1 MNMFVEDDKLK
12 KELAELCLEHSQLDK
27 KISAL
32 LSERVHDQLLLQRL
46 KRRKL
51 WLKDRTK
58 SLREILCD
66 DIIA

>member
-1 MNMFVEDDKLK
+1 MVVEENKIK
-12 KELAELCLEHSQLDK
+12 KELEELVSEHSQLDK

-32 LSERVHDQLLLQRL
+32 MSDRVHDQLLVQRL

-51 WLKDRTK
+51 WLKDRIET
-58 SLREILCD
+58 LREILCD

>member
-1 MNMFVEDDKLK
+1 MVIEEDKLN
-12 KELAELCLEHSQLDK
+12 KELSELCAEHTLLDK

-32 LSERVHDQLLLQRL
+32 TADRAHDQLLVQRL

-51 WLKDRTK
+51 WLKDRIA

>member
-1 MNMFVEDDKLK
+1 MVVEEDKIK
-12 KELAELCLEHSQLDK
+12 KELDELVLEHAQLDK

-32 LSERVHDQLLLQRL
+32 TAERIHDQLLVQRL

-51 WLKDRTK
+51 WLKDRIEV
-58 SLREILCD
+58 LREMLCD

>member
-1 MNMFVEDDKLK
+1 MLIEDSKLQ
-12 KELAELCLEHSQLDK
+12 KELEELTQEHIQLDK

-32 LSERVHDQLLLQRL
+32 TAERVYDQLLVQRL

-51 WLKDRTK
+51 WLKDRIS
-58 SLREILCD
+58 SLREMLCD

>member
-1 MNMFVEDDKLK
+1 MVVEEDKIR
-12 KELAELCLEHSQLDK
+12 KELIELTAEHKQLDK

-32 LSERVHDQLLLQRL
+32 MSEYRHDQILVQRL

-51 WLKDRTK
+51 WLKDRIN
-58 SLREILCD
+58 SLNEILCD

>member
-1 MNMFVEDDKLK
+1 MVVEEDKLK
-12 KELAELCLEHSQLDK
+12 KELAELTQEHAQLDK

-32 LSERVHDQLLLQRL
+32 IGDQAHDQLLVQRL

-51 WLKDRTK
+51 WLKDRIAT
-58 SLREILCD
+58 LNEMLCD